1 MTININRRS
10 TGSRDLPNM
19 CLKAVRCWI
28 SQFKRWIYLASCFRA
43 VKTWN
48 EQQLISHCPSCS
60 RPVLRGCSSQLGSAT
75 LPKEQVVH
83 FSAGMLLLATLG
95 RQDSFLV
102 VSHILLES
110 VPWKCIH
117 KGTGKCLQTSWF
129 CMIRQET
136 IIHLSNLSQMI

>member
-10 TGSRDLPNM
+10 TGSRDLLNM

-43 VKTWN
+43 IKTWN
-48 EQQLISHCPSCS
+48 EQHLPLPQLLPPCAQG
-60 RPVLRGCSSQLGSAT
+60 VLQPARLCYTAKGAS
-75 LPKEQVVH
+75 VH
-83 FSAGMLLLATLG
+83 FSAGTLLLAILG
-95 RQDSFLV
+95 RQDSLLG

-110 VPWKCIH
+110 TSWKHIH

-129 CMIRQET
+129 CIIRKGK
-136 IIHLSNLSQMI
+136 IIQLSNLSQII